1 MERRAI
7 FLLILSTIFAL
18 TLFAFWRG
26 NISVAAQGS
35 LLDRKTFVGEFGKKA
50 EKAEGRDELTFQNGK
65 FHFATCDPYSFGDGP
80 YTVILGDGI
89 NSFAAETASAKE
101 GKIQWKGRISRDTIE
116 VSYTWYK
123 APKWYRF
130 SKAPVEYWFKG
141 ELKK

>member
-1 MERRAI
+1 LIGRRP
-7 FLLILSTIFAL
+7 
-18 TLFAFWRG
+18 
-26 NISVAAQGS
+26 
-35 LLDRKTFVGEFGKKA
+35 
-50 EKAEGRDELTFQNGK
+50 TFQNGK
-65 FHFATCDPYSFGDGP
+65 FHSAACDPYGFGDGP

-89 NSFAAETASAKE
+89 NSFIAETASSEE
-101 GKIQWKGRISRDTIE
+101 GKIQWRGRISGDTIE